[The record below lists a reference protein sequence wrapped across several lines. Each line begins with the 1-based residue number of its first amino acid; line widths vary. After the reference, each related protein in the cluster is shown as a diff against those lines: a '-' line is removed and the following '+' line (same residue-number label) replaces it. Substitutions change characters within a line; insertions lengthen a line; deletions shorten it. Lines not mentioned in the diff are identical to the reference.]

1 MSVTSQMDSLKLRFR
16 NRWRRFTVGR
26 YARRDFRLQA
36 DAPYVSFTFD
46 DFPRS
51 ALTEGGR
58 ILSEQ
63 GVGGTYFV
71 SMKLLGCPSPSGLV
85 ASREDLKSC
94 LNEGHE
100 LGCHT
105 FEHLDGRNSTA
116 EAFERSIRANRAA
129 LEESVPGADFQ
140 VFAYPLNGPVLSIK
154 RAVGRRFAVCRG
166 GGQAFNTGA
175 MDLNLLNAF
184 FLDHRNR
191 GNIDVVR
198 KVIEENAK
206 ARGWLV
212 FATHDVATSPSVYGC
227 EPGFFDEVVR
237 LSIQSGAR
245 VQPMRQVCQELG
257 ISRAPSLHGRSA

>member
-1 MSVTSQMDSLKLRFR
+1 LKSRFR
-16 NRWRRFTVGR
+16 NRWRRFTVNR
-26 YARRDFRLQA
+26 YARRDFELRA

-46 DFPRS
+46 DFPRT

-58 ILSEQ
+58 ILAEQ
-63 GVGGTYFV
+63 GAGGTYFV
-71 SMKLLGCPSPSGLV
+71 SMQLLGSQSPSGLV

-94 LNEGHE
+94 LKEGHE

-105 FEHLDGRNSTA
+105 FEHLDGRSSTA
-116 EAFERSIRANRAA
+116 REFERSIRANRAA

-175 MDLNLLNAF
+175 MDLNLLKAF

-198 KVIEENAK
+198 RVIEENAK

-212 FATHDVATSPSVYGC
+212 FATHDVAESPSVYGC
-227 EPGFFDEVVR
+227 EPGYFEEIVR
-237 LSIQSGAR
+237 LAIQSGAR
-245 VQPMRQVCQELG
+245 VQPMRRVCQELG
-257 ISRAPSLHGRSA
+257 ISRAMSLDGQSA